1 MLVVVWLLMMM
12 MKSDAGAADIIRV
25 SANSSTRVM
34 LASGLQGDPRA
45 RGYDVRWTQ
54 IPHLLLN
61 WNRSTCSHGRCSM
74 LPDGSLEFSQLQTQD
89 SGNYTLEVFD
99 KTGSR
104 LQTKDFLLQVT
115 GFAQRATSSGG
126 VNTAFSGKME
136 EPTDGVALHPAGRA
150 RNPPAVGADRSSSHV
165 VSSVSVCVVLL
176 VLLLFF
182 IVVFILRK
190 RRVQRK
196 KTTGQEEEK
205 EENIY
210 VAMRRNE
217 EEEEEKKP
225 EEEPLYGRHTLT
237 LMFPSVLQFP
247 PSMKTVSTCEDQSE
261 PSVSALY
268 GSL

>member
-1 MLVVVWLLMMM
+1 MLVVVLLLMMM

-25 SANSSTRVM
+25 SANSSTSVV
-34 LASGLQGDPRA
+34 LPSGLQGDPRT

-74 LPDGSLEFSQLQTQD
+74 LPDGSLEFSRLQTQD
-89 SGNYTLEVFD
+89 SGSYTLEVFD

-115 GFAQRATSSGG
+115 
-126 VNTAFSGKME
+126 
-136 EPTDGVALHPAGRA
+136 DH
-150 RNPPAVGADRSSSHV
+150 SSSHV

-196 KTTGQEEEK
+196 MTTGQKEEK

-210 VAMRRNE
+210 VVMKGCQGNKNNE
-217 EEEEEKKP
+217 EEKEKKLEK
-225 EEEPLYGRHTLT
+225 EEEPLYV
-237 LMFPSVLQFP
+237 PCSP
-247 PSMKTVSTCEDQSE
+247 TVSSQHED
-261 PSVSALY
+261 SVY
-268 GSL
+268 V

>member
-1 MLVVVWLLMMM
+1 MLVVVLLLMMM
-12 MKSDAGAADIIRV
+12 MKSDGAADIIRM
-25 SANSSTRVM
+25 SANSSTSVV
-34 LASGLQGDPRA
+34 LPSGLQGDPRT

-74 LPDGSLEFSQLQTQD
+74 LPDGSLEFSRLQTQD
-89 SGNYTLEVFD
+89 SGSYTLEVFD

-115 GFAQRATSSGG
+115 GFAQPAKSDGG
-126 VNTAFSGKME
+126 VNTAFSRKME
-136 EPTDGVALHPAGRA
+136 ETTDWVALHPAGRA
-150 RNPPAVGADRSSSHV
+150 RNPPAVGADHSSSHV

-196 KTTGQEEEK
+196 MTTGQKEEK

-210 VAMRRNE
+210 VVMKGCQGNKNNE
-217 EEEEEKKP
+217 EEKEKKLEK
-225 EEEPLYGRHTLT
+225 EEEPLYV
-237 LMFPSVLQFP
+237 PCSP
-247 PSMKTVSTCEDQSE
+247 TVSSQHED
-261 PSVSALY
+261 SVY
-268 GSL
+268 V

>member
-115 GFAQRATSSGG
+115 
-126 VNTAFSGKME
+126 
-136 EPTDGVALHPAGRA
+136 
-150 RNPPAVGADRSSSHV
+150 DRSSSHV

-225 EEEPLYGRHTLT
+225 EEEPLYVP
-237 LMFPSVLQFP
+237 FSP
-247 PSMKTVSTCEDQSE
+247 TVSSQHED
-261 PSVSALY
+261 SVY
-268 GSL
+268 M